1 MSDALLTAII
11 TGIVT
16 IVATVITVRAG
27 MQKQAQQ
34 AAIQQAVTDTKIE
47 ELTREVRL
55 HNEFANRIPQLEI
68 RIQHIEEQL
77 K

>member
-1 MSDALLTAII
+1 MSDAVIVAII

-47 ELTREVRL
+47 ELTREVRM
-55 HNEFANRIPQLEI
+55 HNEFATRIPLLEA
-68 RIQHIEEQL
+68 RIESLERT